1 MMKRIG
7 IVLATLALSCGCV
20 SDEHYRKIYDQ
31 NVMLQKTN
39 SGLAAEN
46 ERLKGE
52 TDDLKLLH
60 SRAEADALR
69 EREARMVTKVAFD
82 NLSEEMK
89 KLANNVK
96 IIPVDAEGEISF
108 DPTRGVW
115 TIADTLLFEPGKAE
129 IRKAG
134 QQALRKLGEALQ
146 AEAARGHFIRI
157 DGHTDDQ
164 PIVASKETYPSNWH
178 LSGARALNVLLYLE
192 QAGVDPSKM
201 FFAGYGEHFPRE
213 ANAKGHKGNKKNR
226 RVEIA
231 ILQGGVNASA
241 KR

>member
-1 MMKRIG
+1 MIKRIG
-7 IVLATLALSCGCV
+7 LVLVAGMACGCV
-20 SDEHYRKIYDQ
+20 SDERYRQILDQ
-31 NVMLQKTN
+31 NEVLEKANT
-39 SGLAAEN
+39 GLASEN
-46 ERLKGE
+46 NRLKGE
-52 TDDLKLLH
+52 ADDLRLLH
-60 SRAEADALR
+60 GHAEADVLR

-89 KLANNVK
+89 KLASHVNV
-96 IIPVDAEGEISF
+96 IPVDTEGEISF

-129 IRKAG
+129 IRKQG
-134 QQALRKLGEALQ
+134 QQALHKLAEALQ

-157 DGHTDDQ
+157 DGHTDDL

-178 LSGARALNVLLYLE
+178 LSGARALNVLLFLD
-192 QAGVDPSKM
+192 QAGVDASKM

-213 ANAKGHKGNKKNR
+213 DNAKGHKGNKKNR

-231 ILQGGVNASA
+231 ILQGGVSLP